1 MGKTDITTP
10 TLGAK
15 RLPEM
20 DAARGLIMI
29 LMAVDHTMELVAH
42 IGFSEFWAAP
52 VPDYGSLLAFFTR
65 FVTHTCAPGFSML
78 MGAGMV
84 FFAHSRRAAGWS
96 EGRIIRQYWIRAFVL
111 VAVMLTVELF
121 VWAQAFP
128 QRPSGATPFFLIFG
142 VLYSLAG
149 SMALGSLVL
158 RAPRAVLALLAIA
171 LAVTTQLLL
180 PVSLSWKEAAG
191 VINLPMM
198 FSFVPF
204 GKQIPP
210 LNIFVFYPVMPWLV
224 FTLFGMV
231 LAGFLQSDREKTEK
245 MLPLVGAALVAGF
258 VLLRLWGGFG
268 NIHPVEG
275 KGIIAFLAVNKYPP
289 SIAYALLFG
298 GVNLLIL
305 SFFSRAG
312 EFWWKPE
319 NPVQVFGKCP
329 FFFYVLHLYLFMIT
343 GKVLGLFMESVGYPV
358 AFTCWAVGLFVL
370 YWPCRAFVK
379 YKHGTKPGSIV
390 RLF

>member
-1 MGKTDITTP
+1 MGKTYMTTP

-29 LMAVDHTMELVAH
+29 LMAVDHSMSLVAH
-42 IGFSEFWAAP
+42 INFSEFWAAP
-52 VPDYGSLLAFFTR
+52 VPAYGSLLAFFTR

-84 FFAHSRRAAGWS
+84 FFASSRRASGWN
-96 EGRIIRQYWIRAFVL
+96 EGRIIRQYWLRAFIL

-121 VWAQAFP
+121 VWTQAYP
-128 QRPSGATPFFLIFG
+128 PRPGTPPVPLLFG
-142 VLYSLAG
+142 VLFALAG

-158 RAPRAVLALLAIA
+158 RAPKALLALLAIV
-171 LAVTTQLLL
+171 LAVTTNMLV

-191 VINLPMM
+191 VINMPMM
-198 FSFVPF
+198 FGFVPF
-204 GKQIPP
+204 GRQIPP
-210 LNIFVFYPVMPWLV
+210 LNIFVLYPVLPWLV

-231 LAGFLQSDREKTEK
+231 LAKFLQSDREKTEK
-245 MLPLVGAALVAGF
+245 MLPLAGAALVAGF
-258 VLLRLWGGFG
+258 VLLRLTGGFG

-275 KGIIAFLAVNKYPP
+275 EGIIAFLAVNKYPP

-305 SFFSRAG
+305 SFFSHAG
-312 EFWWKPE
+312 DFWWKPE
-319 NPVQVFGKCP
+319 NPLQVFGKCP
-329 FFFYVLHLYLFMIT
+329 FFFYVLHLYLFMIM
-343 GKVLGLFMESVGYPV
+343 GKVLGLFMESVGYPA
-358 AFTCWAVGLFVL
+358 AFACWAVGLVVL
-370 YWPCRAFVK
+370 YWPCRAFVR
-379 YKHGTKPGSIV
+379 YKHSTRPGSII